1 MKKKK
6 KVEDIFKY
14 RDMSPQ
20 KKKAVSLGGI
30 IAIGITTVAIGLRMK
45 GGLCKWFFLSLLIIQ
60 MMTMIFGLMTPF

>member
-30 IAIGITTVAIGLRMK
+30 IVIGITTVAIGLRMK
-45 GGLCKWFFLSLLIIQ
+45 GGLCK
-60 MMTMIFGLMTPF
+60 

>member
-1 MKKKK
+1 MLIFFFIHNLSVIKIKKEVFIMKKKK

-30 IAIGITTVAIGLRMK
+30 IVIGITTVAIGLRMK
-45 GGLCKWFFLSLLIIQ
+45 GGLCK
-60 MMTMIFGLMTPF
+60 

>member
-1 MKKKK
+1 MKKTK

-30 IAIGITTVAIGLRMK
+30 IAIGITTVAIGVRMK
-45 GGLCKWFFLSLLIIQ
+45 GGIIK
-60 MMTMIFGLMTPF
+60 

>member
-20 KKKAVSLGGI
+20 KKKAVSLGAI
-30 IAIGITTVAIGLRMK
+30 IAIGITTVAIAIRK
-45 GGLCKWFFLSLLIIQ
+45 GGVIIK
-60 MMTMIFGLMTPF
+60 